1 MFRDGQ
7 YLEVIKASDNC
18 LATAV
23 VTVQEKT
30 IRIKEKKVSTNK
42 WLDLEDW
49 AALYKILE
57 KAILR
62 NFRTEGSLQDFK
74 RNKWKKSTR
83 QLEVTYTFEV
93 SESVKDVTSLPT
105 IRVNV
110 SPAKKKSGKTGL
122 PKTVSEKEEIRD
134 RAVEKT
140 TEKISIHTHQ
150 KDVDTSPKKSG
161 NNDTVTKIS
170 IDTKNDRTK
179 RCLSIESLE
188 NTLEEY
194 VPDAPM
200 TKKLCANL
208 NYIPSRKSTLE
219 QIQVFANE
227 YSPIVSDNKSI
238 TEVVRYIPNSM
249 DLSKISYETYEPS
262 TTTLINHLEEY
273 VPNSKGMKTSI
284 EEYYPDFTSKSMKF
298 DDSYV
303 PSSVQLTTENSKKLL
318 NQSQR
323 TTIRKI
329 HVEPKRNS
337 NETKCA
343 SVHLKYL

>member
-30 IRIKEKKVSTNK
+30 IKIKEKKVSTNK

-62 NFRTEGSLQDFK
+62 NFGTEGSLQDFK

-83 QLEVTYTFEV
+83 QLEVTYMFEV
-93 SESVKDVTSLPT
+93 PESVKDVTSLPT
-105 IRVNV
+105 IRVYV
-110 SPAKKKSGKTGL
+110 SPAKRKSGKTEL
-122 PKTVSEKEEIRD
+122 LKTVSEKEETRD
-134 RAVEKT
+134 RATEKT
-140 TEKISIHTHQ
+140 TVHTHQ
-150 KDVDTSPKKSG
+150 KDNGNTSPKKSE
-161 NNDTVTKIS
+161 NNDIMTKTS

-179 RCLSIESLE
+179 RYLPIECLE
-188 NTLEEY
+188 NDTLEEY
-194 VPDAPM
+194 VPDAPV

-219 QIQVFANE
+219 QIQVFSNE
-227 YSPIVSDNKSI
+227 YSPMVSDNKSI
-238 TEVVRYIPNSM
+238 TEVVRYVPNSM

-262 TTTLINHLEEY
+262 TTALVNHPEEY
-273 VPNSKGMKTSI
+273 VPNSKGMKTSV

-298 DDSYV
+298 DNSYV
-303 PSSVQLTTENSKKLL
+303 PSSVHLTNENSKKLL
-318 NQSQR
+318 DQHKKLQLKKYTLR
-323 TTIRKI
+323 QKETIT
-329 HVEPKRNS
+329 KRNMDLY
-337 NETKCA
+337 T
-343 SVHLKYL
+343 

>member
-1 MFRDGQ
+1 
-7 YLEVIKASDNC
+7 
-18 LATAV
+18 
-23 VTVQEKT
+23 
-30 IRIKEKKVSTNK
+30 
-42 WLDLEDW
+42 
-49 AALYKILE
+49 
-57 KAILR
+57 
-62 NFRTEGSLQDFK
+62 
-74 RNKWKKSTR
+74 
-83 QLEVTYTFEV
+83 
-93 SESVKDVTSLPT
+93 
-105 IRVNV
+105 
-110 SPAKKKSGKTGL
+110 
-122 PKTVSEKEEIRD
+122 
-134 RAVEKT
+134 
-140 TEKISIHTHQ
+140 
-150 KDVDTSPKKSG
+150 
-161 NNDTVTKIS
+161 
-170 IDTKNDRTK
+170 
-179 RCLSIESLE
+179 
-188 NTLEEY
+188 
-194 VPDAPM
+194 M